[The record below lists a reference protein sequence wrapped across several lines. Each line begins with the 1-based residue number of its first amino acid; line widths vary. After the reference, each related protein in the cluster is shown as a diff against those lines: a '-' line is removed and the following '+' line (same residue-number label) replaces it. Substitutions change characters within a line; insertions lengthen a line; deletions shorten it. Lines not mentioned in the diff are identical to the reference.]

1 MTEYLDKKI
10 RSDEIKDDN
19 LRISAL
25 HPIKDAKM
33 R

>member
-10 RSDEIKDDN
+10 RSDEIKDGN

-25 HPIKDAKM
+25 HPIKDAKI